1 MCNFQK
7 YEKKSNRHKIRWL
20 DFCPKMRVDD
30 EICIYFYDVLSF
42 SDSGSGVFS
51 ADESVC
57 GVSERVVGKGV
68 SRVGTTI

>member
-1 MCNFQK
+1 
-7 YEKKSNRHKIRWL
+7 
-20 DFCPKMRVDD
+20 MRVDD

-51 ADESVC
+51 AGESVC

-68 SRVGTTI
+68 SRVDRKSVV